1 MIEKIKFSYSL
12 KNISHSMNFNKK
24 IMKKIHFFKKS
35 ILTSILFLGL
45 ITPNYLL
52 TESLKEENK
61 LNINYL
67 FKTDESDYLLGPGDQ
82 INIVVSKT
90 LSRLNTVTTI
100 PASGYIFLSKLGK
113 LYVSGLTANE
123 LTKLL
128 QEKYEEIII
137 NPQIEINITGYKPVR
152 VLVRG
157 EVDSP
162 GLITLTGAFNL
173 RRSSSSFTLDQMNEK
188 NKVINNTNVNL
199 VTFPTIFD
207 AIQNAGGITN
217 YSDLSKI
224 EIIRKDTLSNGG
236 GSKRTFIN
244 FLEYL
249 SANSPENN
257 IRVLDEDIIIISK
270 SDEALTKQL
279 SQALRT
285 NLNPKFV
292 SVFVS
297 GRVKIPGRTTVTRTS
312 SLSDAIDISGGAK
325 FVRGPVTFIRFNSDG
340 VVEKRQFR
348 YNPRSKPGS
357 YNNPYLRNGDIIR
370 VGDNILTKTSEVLR
384 EFTDPLLR
392 IYGTYKIFDD

>member
-1 MIEKIKFSYSL
+1 MIKKINFMTL
-12 KNISHSMNFNKK
+12 KNISHSIVFDRK
-24 IMKKIHFFKKS
+24 ITKKIHFLKKS

-52 TESLKEENK
+52 TESLNEENK

-67 FKTDESDYLLGPGDQ
+67 YKTDESDYLLGPGDQ

-90 LSRLNTVTTI
+90 LAQLNTRTSI
-100 PASGYIFLSKLGK
+100 PASGYIFLPKLGK
-113 LYVSGLTANE
+113 LYVSGLTAIE

-128 QEKYEEIII
+128 QEKYEEIMI

-152 VLVRG
+152 VLIRG

-162 GLITLTGAFNL
+162 GLITLTGAFNQ
-173 RRSSSSFTLDQMNEK
+173 RSSSSDFSLDQMNEK
-188 NKVINNTNVNL
+188 NKVINNTNSNI

-207 AIQNAGGITN
+207 AIQSAGGITN

-224 EIIRKDTLSNGG
+224 ELIRKDTLSNGG

-244 FLEYL
+244 FLQYL
-249 SANSPENN
+249 SENSPENN

-270 SDEALTKQL
+270 SDKALTKQL

-340 VVEKRQFR
+340 EVDKRQFR
-348 YNPRSKPGS
+348 YNPKSKPGN

-370 VGDNILTKTSEVLR
+370 VGDNVLTKTSEILQEV
-384 EFTDPLLR
+384 TDPLLR
-392 IYGTYKIFDD
+392 IYGTYKIFYD

>member
-1 MIEKIKFSYSL
+1 MIKKIKSFYSL
-12 KNISHSMNFNKK
+12 KNISHSMNFNRE

-90 LSRLNTVTTI
+90 LPRLNTITSI

-113 LYVSGLTANE
+113 LYVSGLTASE

-137 NPQIEINITGYKPVR
+137 NPQIEINIIGYKPVR

-173 RRSSSSFTLDQMNEK
+173 RSATSSFTLDQMNEK
-188 NKVINNTNVNL
+188 NKIINNTNVNL
-199 VTFPTIFD
+199 VKFPTIFD
-207 AIQNAGGITN
+207 AIQSAGGITN

-244 FLEYL
+244 FLQYL
-249 SANSPENN
+249 SENASENN

-370 VGDNILTKTSEVLR
+370 VGDNVLTKTSEVLK

>member
-1 MIEKIKFSYSL
+1 MIKKFNFMYSL
-12 KNISHSMNFNKK
+12 KNISKLIIFIGILLKNVNL
-24 IMKKIHFFKKS
+24 FKKS
-35 ILTSILFLGL
+35 ILTSILFFGL
-45 ITPNYLL
+45 ITPNPLL

-67 FKTDESDYLLGPGDQ
+67 YKTDESDYLLGPGDQ

-90 LSRLNTVTTI
+90 LSTLNTKSSI

-113 LYVSGLTANE
+113 VYVSGLTSNE
-123 LTKLL
+123 LTRLL
-128 QEKYEEIII
+128 QKKYEEIII
-137 NPQIEINITGYKPVR
+137 DPKIEINITGYRPVR
-152 VLVRG
+152 VLIRG

-162 GLITLTGAFNL
+162 GLITLTGSFNQ
-173 RRSSSSFTLDQMNEK
+173 RDSSSGFDLDQMNEK
-188 NKVINNTNVNL
+188 NKVISKTNQNL

-207 AIQNAGGITN
+207 AIQRAGGITN

-224 EIIRKDTLSNGG
+224 ELIRKDTLSNGG
-236 GSKRTFIN
+236 GSKKTFIN

-249 SANSPENN
+249 SENAPENN

-270 SDEALTKQL
+270 SDEPLTKQL
-279 SQALRT
+279 SQALKT

-297 GRVKIPGRTTVTRTS
+297 GRVKIPGKTIVTRTS

-340 VVEKRQFR
+340 VVEKRQFK
-348 YNPRSKPGS
+348 YNSKAKRGN

-370 VGDNILTKTSEVLR
+370 VGDNLLTTTAEVLN
-384 EFTDPLLR
+384 EFTSPLLG

>member
-1 MIEKIKFSYSL
+1 M
-12 KNISHSMNFNKK
+12 K
-24 IMKKIHFFKKS
+24 IMKKSIFKKYNNLNS
-35 ILTSILFLGL
+35 FFGL

-52 TESLKEENK
+52 TETLREENK

-67 FKTDESDYLLGPGDQ
+67 YKTDESDYLLGPGDQ
-82 INIVVSKT
+82 ISIVVSKT
-90 LSRLNTVTTI
+90 LKQLNTKTSI

-137 NPQIEINITGYKPVR
+137 NPKVEINITGYKPVR
-152 VLVRG
+152 VFIRG
-157 EVDSP
+157 EVDTP
-162 GLITLTGAFNL
+162 GLITLTGSFNQ
-173 RRSSSSFTLDQMNEK
+173 RSSSSGFSLDQMNEK
-188 NKVINNTNVNL
+188 NKVIQKTNESI

-207 AIQNAGGITN
+207 AIQRAGGITN

-224 EIIRKDTLSNGG
+224 ELIRKDTLSNGG

-244 FLEYL
+244 FLQYL
-249 SANSPENN
+249 SENAPENN

-270 SDEALTKQL
+270 SDNALTKQL

-297 GRVKIPGRTTVTRTS
+297 GRVKIPGKTTVTRTS

-325 FVRGPVTFIRFNSDG
+325 FIRGPVTFIRFNSDG
-340 VVEKRQFR
+340 VVDKRQFR
-348 YNPRSKPGS
+348 YNPKSKPGN

-370 VGDNILTKTSEVLR
+370 VGENILTSTSEVLENLHR
-384 EFTDPLLR
+384 H
-392 IYGTYKIFDD
+392 Y